1 MFYQIGKRHIW
12 VSDEFSFEQTVEYL
26 TKKLVKP
33 NQTFQRA
40 KIIKLVENQ
49 RK

>member
-12 VSDEFSFEQTVEYL
+12 VSDEFSFEQTVDYL
-26 TKKLVKP
+26 VKKLTMNNKLCH
-33 NQTFQRA
+33 RA